1 MGYGHV
7 SEEKSEYRL
16 HIRNIKS
23 AHHSPGTETKVT
35 PEIEAPIIPK
45 ETIYQGDWFSPL
57 KNAAFDPPLRP
68 VIRAIS
74 NNTAK

>member
-7 SEEKSEYRL
+7 SEENPSTVCIYVISIPRT
-16 HIRNIKS
+16 I
-23 AHHSPGTETKVT
+23 PGTETKVT